1 MIRKGDPVMPFS
13 QLATLA
19 QSGVCAEPNAHG
31 YYLMF
36 DIQAGAESEIRLALA
51 HFPELCDELATSYP
65 DAGFSGLVGIGAAAW
80 DRLYTQRPPLLAQFP
95 TMAASERVAPET
107 PFDLF
112 FQFRAE
118 RVDMLHL
125 AGQRLMARLAGKVVL
140 REEMRGFR
148 FLDCRDLTG
157 FVDGTENPQAE
168 HRAEVALVAEG
179 AFIGGS
185 YLHVQ
190 RFVHNMAQWQ
200 GLVLKDQED
209 TIGRTKQDNIEYASV
224 DKPLTC
230 HIKRVNLKNS
240 AGKSKEILRQSMPW
254 GGLEEQG
261 LYFISCCH
269 TPEHFS
275 DMLRSMIDGDGAGH
289 FDHLLRFTRAVTG
302 AAFFAPSRVFLRQ
315 GGITENF

>member
-1 MIRKGDPVMPFS
+1 MPYF
-13 QLATLA
+13 QRAALA
-19 QSGVCAEPNAHG
+19 QSGVCAESNSHA

-51 HFPELCDELATSYP
+51 HFPELCDELAGSYP
-65 DAGFSGLVGIGAAAW
+65 EAGFSGLVGVGNGAW
-80 DRLYTQRPPLLAQFP
+80 DRLYSLRPPLLTSFP
-95 TMAASERVAPET
+95 AVTVSERVALET

-118 RVDMLHL
+118 RVDILHL
-125 AGQRLMARLAGKVVL
+125 AGQRLMARLAGKVIL
-140 REEMRGFR
+140 REELRGFR

-157 FVDGTENPQAE
+157 FVDGTENPQGE

-179 AFIGGS
+179 PFAGGS

-200 GLVLKDQED
+200 RLALKEQED

-230 HIKRVNLKNS
+230 HIKRVNVKTS

-254 GGLEEQG
+254 GSLEEQG

-269 TPEHFS
+269 TPEHFT
-275 DMLRSMIDGDGAGH
+275 DMLHSMMVGDSAGH
-289 FDHLLRFTRAVTG
+289 FDHLLRFTQAVTG
-302 AAFFAPSRVFLRQ
+302 AAFFAPSQGFLRQ
-315 GGITENF
+315 GGLIGSR